1 MKMRRHFQLGFSMIE
16 VLVTLVIMAGGA
28 LGLAGMQIA
37 SIKYNA
43 EASVRSKATL
53 LAIELSDRMRA
64 NMAGVKAT
72 NYDRNLGYAAALA
85 AAVAAPGC
93 GSTSDC
99 TAATMAQ
106 LDLNSWL
113 DSIGKALPGGTGAV
127 VPVAVANGAYARN
140 IVVMWKEKSLNDSG
154 ATDPF
159 CTLNAVAGVRCYQT
173 TFMP

>member
-1 MKMRRHFQLGFSMIE
+1 MIE

-43 EASVRSKATL
+43 EASVRSNATL

-72 NYDRNLGYAAALA
+72 NYDRNLGYTAALA

-127 VPVAVANGAYARN
+127 VPVANNASARN
-140 IVVMWKEKSLNDSG
+140 IVVMWKEKSLNDSN

-159 CTLNAVAGVRCYQT
+159 CTLNAVVGVRCYQT

>member
-1 MKMRRHFQLGFSMIE
+1 MKMRRHFQFGFSMIE

-37 SIKYNA
+37 SVKYNA

-64 NMAGVKAT
+64 NMAGVKAG
-72 NYDRNLGYAAALA
+72 NYTRNLGYAAALA
-85 AAVAAPGC
+85 ATVAAPGC

-127 VPVAVANGAYARN
+127 VPVTSNAYANN
-140 IVVMWKEKSLNDSG
+140 IVVMWQEKSLNDSN

-159 CTLNAVAGVRCYQT
+159 CTLNAVVGVRCYQT

>member
-1 MKMRRHFQLGFSMIE
+1 MKMMRHFQLGFSMIE

-37 SIKYNA
+37 SVKYNA

-64 NMAGVKAT
+64 NMAGVSAA
-72 NYDRNLGYAAALA
+72 NYDRNLGYTAALA

-93 GSTSDC
+93 GTASDC
-99 TAATMAQ
+99 TAATLAQ

-127 VPVAVANGAYARN
+127 VPVTGNRYARS

-159 CTLNAVAGVRCYQT
+159 CTNTAVVGVRCYQT

>member
-1 MKMRRHFQLGFSMIE
+1 MRRHFQLGFSMIE

-127 VPVAVANGAYARN
+127 VPVANNASARN

>member
-1 MKMRRHFQLGFSMIE
+1 MKMRRHFQFGFSMIE

-43 EASVRSKATL
+43 EASVRSNATL

-72 NYDRNLGYAAALA
+72 NYDRNLGYTAALA

-127 VPVAVANGAYARN
+127 VPVASNASARN

-159 CTLNAVAGVRCYQT
+159 CTLNAVVGVRCYQT